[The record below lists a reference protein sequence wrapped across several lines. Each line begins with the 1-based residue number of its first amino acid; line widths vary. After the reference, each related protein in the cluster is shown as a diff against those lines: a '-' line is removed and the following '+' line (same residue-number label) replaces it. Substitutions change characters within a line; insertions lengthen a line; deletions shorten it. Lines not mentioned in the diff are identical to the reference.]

1 MLENIEVYNI
11 VCDSL
16 GIEPK
21 PNNGT
26 LRLPLKPIGVH
37 SDPHPAS
44 DEIPEDLSS
53 DAETGPVS
61 SPNNS
66 QEVDIAKAA
75 NKEENEASTHNVKDG
90 DSYWAF
96 IKIKFEEAK
105 AWADDLITKLG
116 GA

>member
-1 MLENIEVYNI
+1 MYNI

-21 PNNGT
+21 SNNGT
-26 LRLPLKPIGVH
+26 LRLPLKPIGTH
-37 SDPHPAS
+37 SNQPPAA
-44 DEIPEDLSS
+44 DDVPEDLPS
-53 DAETGPVS
+53 DTDTDNAAPATNNNQEDHVS
-61 SPNNS
+61 KPGNQDQNGADS
-66 QEVDIAKAA
+66 
-75 NKEENEASTHNVKDG
+75 ENEVEND

-96 IKIKFEEAK
+96 IKAKIGEAK